1 MALLRKSDQL
11 RQAPHDPR
19 DHVPDISALQQELH
33 NPSADIRRRA
43 AADLACC
50 QQASAWLLKQLQQES
65 SPSVRQVII
74 TSLTR
79 INTPEAVRGLAVC
92 LRNDDARLRN
102 DAIEAMKQMPDAMA
116 PVIEE
121 LLQDQDP
128 DIRIFAVNIL
138 ESLCHEQ
145 VEDWLLRVMEH
156 DPHINVVCAALDI
169 IGEVGSDKSLPVLE
183 RTSTRFN
190 DAYVGFACE
199 LAIRRIAD
207 GRPQS

>member
-1 MALLRKSDQL
+1 MALLQKSGQP
-11 RQAPHDPR
+11 RPAPDDPTGRILDVEALERCLHD
-19 DHVPDISALQQELH
+19 
-33 NPSADIRRRA
+33 PSADIRRRA
-43 AADLACC
+43 AADLASC
-50 QQASAWLLKQLQQES
+50 QQATQWLLTQLQQETI
-65 SPSVRQVII
+65 PSVRQVII

-79 INTPEAVRGLAVC
+79 INTTEAVQGLATC
-92 LRNDDARLRN
+92 LRAEDARLRN

-145 VEDWLLRVMEH
+145 VENWLLDVM
-156 DPHINVVCAALDI
+156 DNDASINVVCAALDI
-169 IGEVGSDKSLPVLE
+169 IGEVGTEIALPVLE
-183 RTSTRFN
+183 RTARRFN
-190 DAYVGFACE
+190 DAYVGFACD

-207 GRPQS
+207 SRPAS